1 MTVVLLS
8 ADIMI
13 VSRVAGAAALLGL
26 QLQTAADTLQAIAA
40 CRATS
45 ARMLMV
51 DLSTASLDIVELA
64 ISVKSRG
71 DEVPTILAFGPHVHE
86 ERLAAARDAGCDRV
100 LSRGQFLGQLDTL
113 LRL

>member
-8 ADIMI
+8 ADLTI
-13 VSRVAGAAALLGL
+13 VSRVVGAAARCGL
-26 QLQTAADTLQAIAA
+26 KLQTVGSALQAIEA

-45 ARMLMV
+45 AHMLLV

-64 ISVKSRG
+64 TSVKADSL
-71 DEVPTILAFGPHVHE
+71 EAPTILAFGPHVHE
-86 ERLAAARDAGCDRV
+86 ERLATARDAGCDRV

-113 LRL
+113 LQL